1 MNDVGSIVEKVK
13 TGDESALRSLYEIFS
28 PMMKNVCAGII
39 RGGGG
44 GNRETTWCK
53 TLLYLPTTL
62 STSLKT
68 TTNLAHG
75 C

>member
-13 TGDESALRSLYEIFS
+13 TGDESALRSLYDIFS

-44 GNRETTWCK
+44 AIGRRLGARRFYTCL
-53 TLLYLPTTL
+53 LLYRQ
-62 STSLKT
+62 
-68 TTNLAHG
+68 A
-75 C
+75 

>member
-39 RGGGG
+39 RGGIGRRLG
-44 GNRETTWCK
+44 ARRFYTCL
-53 TLLYLPTTL
+53 LLYRQ
-62 STSLKT
+62 
-68 TTNLAHG
+68 A
-75 C
+75 